1 MVNNL
6 SSTPSVISEIMH
18 DLRNI
23 RTQTER
29 ARFRRNLARFGT
41 FAGYEISKRLNYKK
55 VNIDTVL
62 GNLDIDQIADEIVVL
77 GILRAGLPLQD
88 GLLQVFEN
96 AEAAFVSAYRREKPD
111 GSFDISMDYVTCPNM
126 KDKILIITDPMLATG
141 RSLEAAVR
149 MIHEY
154 GKPREI
160 HLVSVIASENGI
172 DHVQHLFPFIEIWV
186 GDIDSELT
194 AKSYIVPGL
203 GDAGDLAFG
212 EKLQG

>member
-1 MVNNL
+1 MVRNL

-18 DLRNI
+18 DLRNVK
-23 RTQTER
+23 TQTER
-29 ARFRRNLARFGT
+29 ARFRRNLARFGML
-41 FAGYEISKRLNYKK
+41 AGYEISKELKYNA

-62 GNLDIDQIADEIVVL
+62 GNLDIPQIAEKIVVL
-77 GILRAGLPLQD
+77 GILRAGLPLQE
-88 GLLQVFEN
+88 GLLQIFEK
-96 AEAAFVSAYRREKPD
+96 AEAAFVSAYRKEKPD
-111 GSFDISMDYVTCPNM
+111 GSFDISMDYVTCPSM

-141 RSLEAAVR
+141 RSLEASVR
-149 MIHEY
+149 MIEEY
-154 GKPREI
+154 GKPSEI

-172 DHVQHLFPFIEIWV
+172 DHVQRLFPYINIWV

-212 EKLQG
+212 EKLQS